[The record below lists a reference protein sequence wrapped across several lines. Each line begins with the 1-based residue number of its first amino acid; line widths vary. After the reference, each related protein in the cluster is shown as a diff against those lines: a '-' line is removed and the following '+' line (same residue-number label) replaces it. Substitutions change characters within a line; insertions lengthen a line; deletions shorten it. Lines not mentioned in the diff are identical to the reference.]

1 MAEPPTSTFS
11 AAKDGATGPEAAPLD
26 AAWRRIGTVS
36 HVFTHFSLDLAVW
49 RADLDH
55 PVTLA
60 DTWWASRSDLAGEA
74 LPTVM
79 RKALALALDEKE
91 QP

>member
-49 RADLDH
+49 RADLDP